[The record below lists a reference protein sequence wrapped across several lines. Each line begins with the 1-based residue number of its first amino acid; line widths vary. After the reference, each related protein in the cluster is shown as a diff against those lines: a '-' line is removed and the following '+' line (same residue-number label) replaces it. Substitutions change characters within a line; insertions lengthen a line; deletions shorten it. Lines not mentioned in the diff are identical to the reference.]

1 MDLLSQRIELQGFE
15 KSYDPEGDGD
25 CFYKAA
31 AFQLGRDET
40 DLKNEIFDFLAQN
53 QYDVSVIYCRLTDS
67 LAWSKKVTSFNVY
80 NTETMP
86 GPVNLNCMQQVYV
99 FWESILKF

>member
-1 MDLLSQRIELQGFE
+1 MWHDLPSPFFYTDLQASTYLKSKMDLLSQRIELQGFA

-53 QYDVSVIYCRLTDS
+53 QYDVSVIYCH
-67 LAWSKKVTSFNVY
+67 
-80 NTETMP
+80 
-86 GPVNLNCMQQVYV
+86 
-99 FWESILKF
+99 